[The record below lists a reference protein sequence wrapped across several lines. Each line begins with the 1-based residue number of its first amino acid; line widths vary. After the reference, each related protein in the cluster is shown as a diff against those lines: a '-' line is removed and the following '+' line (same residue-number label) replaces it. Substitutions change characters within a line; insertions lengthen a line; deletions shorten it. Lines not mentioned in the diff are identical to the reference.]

1 MSAGRVLAN
10 RYELTEVIDQGGMG
24 DLFKGHDRLTQ
35 TPVAV
40 KALKPEV
47 VADDPSLLRRFER
60 EAAVLAR
67 LNHPNIVR
75 VLDTFSEGSRHYIV
89 MEYIGGGSL
98 ARLLLDTAPLPVERI
113 LKIALDLSDA
123 LVRTHHLNI
132 IHRDLKPANVLL
144 TEDGIPKLTDFGVAR
159 VEDAQTLVT
168 QVGSILGTVAY
179 LSPELC
185 EGAPYDEAGD
195 LWAFGV
201 MLYEM
206 LTGRHPFRQA
216 TTMATIGAILH
227 EPIPDIQ
234 QFRPDTPLELRELVS
249 RMLSKDPSRRV
260 PSARAVGAALET
272 ILKQVRERPEANVT
286 APPVTPPPLPLPQW
300 RRTLE
305 RQSTHPLVF
314 LCYRRPESSE
324 NAARIHDRLV
334 RAFGETHLLRD
345 VDHIADRTISR
356 FVLANDVVARSDVVV
371 VVIGKT
377 WMKGIGNPKD
387 PVRLQLE
394 AALKRPNILTI
405 PLLVDGAAM
414 PPEATLPPSLHA
426 LASKPAFTLS
436 ADSSFDGQVKRLINH
451 IRVNTGGA
459 RRLPRASVLTALI
472 AAVLLLVIVVGGA
485 LLLNGLN

>member
-10 RYELTEVIDQGGMG
+10 RYELGQIIDQGGMG
-24 DLFKGHDRLTQ
+24 DLFKGLDRLTQ

-47 VADDPSLLRRFER
+47 VADDPSLLQRFKR
-60 EAAVLAR
+60 EAAILTR

-75 VLDTFSEGSRHYIV
+75 VLDTFSEDGRHYIV

-98 ARLLLDTAPLPVERI
+98 AQLLLDTVPLPIERI

-144 TEDGIPKLTDFGVAR
+144 TEDGTPKLTDFGVAR

-185 EGAPYDEAGD
+185 EGAPYDERGD

-206 LTGRHPFRQA
+206 VTGRHPFRQA

-234 QFRPDTPLELRELVS
+234 QFRPDAPLELRELIA
-249 RMLSKDPSRRV
+249 RMLSKDPSRRI

-272 ILKQVRERPEANVT
+272 ILKQVRERQEASVT
-286 APPVTPPPLPLPQW
+286 APPAAPPPLPLPGS
-300 RRTLE
+300 RRTRE
-305 RQSTHPLVF
+305 RKSTQPLVF
-314 LCYRRPESSE
+314 LCYRRPDNSE
-324 NAARIHDRLV
+324 IAARIHERLV
-334 RAFGETHLLRD
+334 RAFGETNLLRD
-345 VDHIADRTISR
+345 VDRIADRTISR

-405 PLLVDGAAM
+405 PLLVDGAQM
-414 PPEATLPPSLHA
+414 PPEAALPPSLHA

-436 ADSSFDGQVKRLINH
+436 ADASFDGQIKRLINH
-451 IRVNTGGA
+451 IRANTGG